1 MRRLHCLTQRE
12 LGYAEAAVRMA
23 CLQNGVNPLDEE
35 YRAAAQAAFCEAF
48 RGCGPF
54 WDGDIFWPQAF
65 SLMSRAIRRE
75 KRLRSAYLYEMLSL
89 DMPLGEDRAPSLGT
103 LLPIQGDFTNGV
115 AYRDYIGRLPRDLYR
130 LARRLEEG
138 DTLEEARSGLD
149 WDQERLCR
157 AVERLRRHMEAYLQ
171 M

>member
-1 MRRLHCLTQRE
+1 M
-12 LGYAEAAVRMA
+12 GA
-23 CLQNGVNPLDEE
+23 
-35 YRAAAQAAFCEAF
+35 
-48 RGCGPF
+48 
-54 WDGDIFWPQAF
+54 
-65 SLMSRAIRRE
+65 
-75 KRLRSAYLYEMLSL
+75 
-89 DMPLGEDRAPSLGT
+89 

-115 AYRDYIGRLPRDLYR
+115 AYQDYIGRLPRDLYR